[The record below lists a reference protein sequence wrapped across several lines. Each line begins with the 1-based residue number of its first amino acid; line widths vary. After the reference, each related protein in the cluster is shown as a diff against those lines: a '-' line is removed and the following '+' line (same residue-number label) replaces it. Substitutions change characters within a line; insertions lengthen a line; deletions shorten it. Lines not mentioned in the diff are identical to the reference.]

1 MVHPSTISSEDPE
14 FLDLRHFKDN
24 FFFPVRWKEKL
35 LLPGTKHEIM
45 ISMINSCSRVDFKL
59 GSIVVWPKSIIF
71 LNVSFYTDLRKSP
84 KELSVLRLKYSAQ
97 TPTVIL
103 EYTTRVKETYCVY
116 ITTPLS
122 TRQLLMRQLIV
133 KHSFAV
139 SSQLSSAYSTSLWRE
154 KIHYLS

>member
-1 MVHPSTISSEDPE
+1 MVHPSTISSEGPE

-24 FFFPVRWKEKL
+24 FFFPIRWKEKL

-84 KELSVLRLKYSAQ
+84 KELSVLRLKYSA
-97 TPTVIL
+97 
-103 EYTTRVKETYCVY
+103 
-116 ITTPLS
+116 
-122 TRQLLMRQLIV
+122 
-133 KHSFAV
+133 
-139 SSQLSSAYSTSLWRE
+139 
-154 KIHYLS
+154 